1 MKLAFVTPW
10 YGPDIP
16 GGAEALVRHTVEKL
30 HQANVDVE
38 ILTTTIKDFYADW
51 GQNAHKPG
59 IYQVNGITVHRF
71 PVQKRDKQAFDKI
84 NWRLI
89 NNLSITSEQEQI
101 FINEMI
107 RVPALYK
114 YIVQHESDR
123 LFVFIPY
130 MFATTYHGAKICPER
145 SLMIPCLHDESY
157 ARLGIYR
164 EVLAQVKGLIFN
176 VDAELTLTEQI
187 VGSTNEQIRTVIG
200 VGVDTDFTADG
211 ERFRRKYH
219 LDKPFVLYAGR
230 REAGK
235 NVPMLL
241 DYWQRF
247 QQESKQDA
255 KLVLIGSGSVN
266 IPPSAESSVL
276 DLGFVPVQ
284 DKYDAYAAADVFC
297 MPSVHE
303 SFSIVIMESWLAGT
317 PVLVNGN
324 CAVTKEHSQR
334 SNGGLYFHNYEEFA
348 AALTYLLDHRE
359 TAVTMGQQGRQYV
372 LTHYHWDIIIGKYQK
387 IFQEAFLS

>member
-10 YGPDIP
+10 YGLDIP
-16 GGAEALVRHTVEKL
+16 GGAEAEVRRTVEKL
-30 HQANVDVE
+30 HQVGVDVV

-51 GQNAHKPG
+51 GQNTHKPG
-59 IYQVNGITVHRF
+59 AYQENGITVHRF
-71 PVQKRDKQAFDKI
+71 PVQKRDKQAFDSV

-89 NNLSITSEQEQI
+89 NNLPITREQEQI
-101 FINEMI
+101 YINEMI
-107 RVPALYK
+107 QVPTLYE
-114 YIVQHESDR
+114 YIAQHASER

-145 SLMIPCLHDESY
+145 SLIIPCLHDESY
-157 ARLGIYR
+157 AWLGIYQ
-164 EVLAQVKGLIFN
+164 EVLPQVKGLILH
-176 VDAELTLTEQI
+176 VDAELALTEQI
-187 VGSTNEQIRTVIG
+187 FGPAHGQKRMVIG
-200 VGVDTDFTADG
+200 EGVDTDFVSDG
-211 ERFRRKYH
+211 ERFRCKYK

-247 QQESKQDA
+247 QQELPQDT
-255 KLVLIGSGSVN
+255 KLVLIGPGSVN
-266 IPPSAESSVL
+266 IPTFVESSVL
-276 DLGFVPVQ
+276 DLGFVSVQ

-297 MPSVHE
+297 MPSVNE

-317 PVLVNGN
+317 PILVNGN

-334 SNGGLYFHNYEEFA
+334 ANGGLYFHNYEEFA
-348 AALTYLLDHRE
+348 ATLTYLLDHRE
-359 TAVTMGQQGRQYV
+359 TAVTLGQQGRQYV
-372 LTHYHWDIIIGKYQK
+372 LTHYHWDIIIEKYQK
-387 IFQEAFLS
+387 LFQEAFLS